1 MIFLKSLN
9 HTLYRIKST
18 KSTDNSAKS
27 LYNSQ
32 DYAKA
37 QRRERG
43 LRLELKMAIRRT
55 IVFYI
60 SLLQVLTMAELDFQ
74 KLILGTLSEMKNSIE
89 TLKKD
94 INYLTE
100 YIGDTKLSEEERKQL
115 DESISKIKSGNT
127 SDFISWK
134 TAKKELGM

>member
-1 MIFLKSLN
+1 
-9 HTLYRIKST
+9 
-18 KSTDNSAKS
+18 
-27 LYNSQ
+27 
-32 DYAKA
+32 
-37 QRRERG
+37 
-43 LRLELKMAIRRT
+43 
-55 IVFYI
+55 
-60 SLLQVLTMAELDFQ
+60 MAEVDFQ
-74 KLILGTLSEMKNSIE
+74 KQILGTLSEMKNSIE

-100 YIGDTKLSEEERKQL
+100 YIEDTKLSEEERKQL